1 MSTVMINAKPLTFK
15 RTFISL
21 QLQQI
26 NLMDLKPFNSNN
38 HREFNRKV
46 ERERERESEHESQ
59 SKWKKINSRKWNEWR
74 GKNYQFRTLKL

>member
-46 ERERERESEHESQ
+46 EREREKEKANMNLNQ
-59 SKWKKINSRKWNEWR
+59 SGKKSIQGNGMNGEEKITNFE
-74 GKNYQFRTLKL
+74 L